1 MKPTTNLIIRL
12 LAMLVCLVVAVG
24 STTFL
29 LKNAP
34 TPEIPDENAGGE
46 TDGGKDDVPAGS
58 FGIDIVDT
66 EKAKYTY
73 DEMVDDLALLDERY
87 GEKMSYSAIGT
98 SLDGRNIYAVTLG
111 NPEAKNQIIISAGIH
126 AREYMTPML
135 VMAELEHYLYYYD
148 TGSFDGVKYS
158 EIFEDYAFCILPMC
172 NPDGITLSQMGLDG
186 IRSESLRETILSIY
200 ELDRVK
206 FELDG
211 TLDEYLSE
219 WKANARGVDLNR
231 NFDTDD
237 FGTYPTMSR
246 PCYLNHPG
254 ERPLSEPETAAM
266 VGYVRSL
273 KNPVLSLAIH
283 SQGEIIYFNCG
294 QENFNEAKALADA
307 VGDFTGYRIE
317 TDVRHDSA
325 FDDWCNK
332 VMRIPSVTV
341 ETGNVP
347 CPLPISEFDKIRQDC
362 RDLWMF
368 AALYHKN

>member
-1 MKPTTNLIIRL
+1 MVLCLLCVIGSMTLLMKN
-12 LAMLVCLVVAVG
+12 
-24 STTFL
+24 
-29 LKNAP
+29 
-34 TPEIPDENAGGE
+34 TPPKSPDPMPDDS
-46 TDGGKDDVPAGS
+46 TDGRGDDVPAGS
-58 FGIDIVDT
+58 FEIDIVDT

-73 DEMVDDLALLDERY
+73 DEMVDDLALLDARY

-111 NPEAKNQIIISAGIH
+111 DPEAKNQIIISAGIH

-135 VMAELEHYLYYYD
+135 VMAQLEYYLYYYD
-148 TGSFDGVKYS
+148 TGSAGVVPFS

-172 NPDGITLSQMGLDG
+172 NPDGITLSQFGLDG

-206 FELDG
+206 FSFNG
-211 TLDEYLSE
+211 TLDEYLAE

-237 FGTYPTMSR
+237 FGTYPVMSR
-246 PCYLNHPG
+246 PCYLNYPG
-254 ERPLSEPETAAM
+254 KNPLSEPETAAM
-266 VGYVRSL
+266 VEYVRNL
-273 KNPVLSLAIH
+273 KNPVLSIAMH
-283 SQGEIIYFNCG
+283 SQGEVIYFNCG
-294 QENFNEAKALADA
+294 QENFDEAKALADE
-307 VGDFTGYRIE
+307 VGSFTGYKIE

-347 CPLPISEFDKIRQDC
+347 CPLPIEQFDKIWQSN
-362 RDLWMF
+362 RDLWVIL
-368 AALYHKN
+368 ALYHKEKS

>member
-1 MKPTTNLIIRL
+1 MALCL
-12 LAMLVCLVVAVG
+12 LCVIG
-24 STTFL
+24 SMTL
-29 LKNAP
+29 LMKNAP
-34 TPEIPDENAGGE
+34 APSPDPLPDPTPDDSTGNGS
-46 TDGGKDDVPAGS
+46 TDDDVQTDS
-58 FGIDIVDT
+58 FGIDVVDT
-66 EKAKYTY
+66 TKAKYTY
-73 DEMVDDLALLDERY
+73 AEMVDDLAILEKRY
-87 GEKMSYSAIGT
+87 AGKMSYKTVGS

-111 NPEAKNQIIISAGIH
+111 NPDAENQIIISAGIH

-135 VMAELEHYLYYYD
+135 VMAQLEHYLYYYD
-148 TGSFDGVKYS
+148 TESAGVVPFS
-158 EIFEDYAFCILPMC
+158 EIFEEYSFCILPMC
-172 NPDGITLSQMGLDG
+172 NPDGITLAQMGLDG
-186 IRSESLRETILSIY
+186 IRSEELRETILSIY

-254 ERPLSEPETAAM
+254 TSPLSEPETKAM
-266 VGYVRSL
+266 TEYVRSL
-273 KNPVLSLAIH
+273 SNPVLSIAVH
-283 SQGEIIYFNCG
+283 SQGEVIYFNCG
-294 QENFNEAKALADA
+294 QKNYDESKDLSEKLAQW
-307 VGDFTGYRIE
+307 TGYKLE

-332 VMRIPSVTV
+332 VMNIPSATV
-341 ETGNVP
+341 ETGNSP
-347 CPLPISEFDKIRQDC
+347 CPLPIEEFDKIWQDN
-362 RDLWMF
+362 RDLWLL

>member
-1 MKPTTNLIIRL
+1 
-12 LAMLVCLVVAVG
+12 MLVCLVVVVG

-46 TDGGKDDVPAGS
+46 TDGKGDVPAGS

-111 NPEAKNQIIISAGIH
+111 NPEAKNQIIISSGIH

-135 VMAELEHYLYYYD
+135 VMAQLEHYLYYYNVERE
-148 TGSFDGVKYS
+148 DGTTYAEALS
-158 EIFEDYAFCILPMC
+158 DYAICILPMC
-172 NPDGITLSQMGLDG
+172 NPDGITLAQKGLEG
-186 IRSESLRETILSIY
+186 IRSESLRATILSIY
-200 ELDRVK
+200 ELDREK
-206 FELDG
+206 FSFTG

-237 FGTYPTMSR
+237 FATYPVMSR
-246 PCYLNHPG
+246 PCYLNYPG

-266 VGYVRSL
+266 VSYVKSL
-273 KNPVLSLAIH
+273 SNPVFSVAMH
-283 SQGEIIYFNCG
+283 SQGEVIYYNCG
-294 QENFNEAKALADA
+294 QSNIDEARSLAESLA
-307 VGDFTGYRIE
+307 SWTGYKLE
-317 TDVRHDSA
+317 TEVRHDSA

-332 VMRIPSVTV
+332 VMGIPSATV
-341 ETGNVP
+341 ETGKVP
-347 CPLPISEFDKIRQDC
+347 CPLPISEFDKIWQDN
-362 RDLWMF
+362 RDLWLF
-368 AALYHKN
+368 AVLYHKN